1 VLHRTHAI
9 YRPAN
14 HPQHHHH
21 PDSAVRLV
29 AVVADARFSRH
40 AHAPGCM
47 RCLCCGVAW
56 VRKGVT
62 HTLTRD
68 EGDATQAL
76 KRDIA
81 ELSACMQPMDVSAL
95 RQRGDERFKQK
106 DFHGAVEAYSLL
118 LQVSSPRPPRG
129 EAADAGSAR
138 APLPT
143 SLAWAPF
150 RRVSGGGR
158 TQAPREASA
167 PRRLALPFAWLGVS
181 SCASAHLLTRRRG
194 RTQMRGDG
202 GPEVRKERLA
212 AFANRAAC
220 HLCHSDFGLAVD
232 DADRGLALLLGRV
245 HLAAGEEEV
254 RATCATAFS
263 GSPWTTRIEGWRC
276 CWAACTSQPGRRRY
290 VPPVPQRLRARR
302 GRRGSRAGAAAGP
315 RAPRSRGGGGT
326 WLGLLDSKRPRGS
339 PPPSSTRV
347 SSTAARPWKAAQCSR
362 LIASFACSQPG
373 L

>member
-1 VLHRTHAI
+1 
-9 YRPAN
+9 
-14 HPQHHHH
+14 
-21 PDSAVRLV
+21 
-29 AVVADARFSRH
+29 
-40 AHAPGCM
+40 M

-254 RATCATAFS
+254 RGS
-263 GSPWTTRIEGWRC
+263 GCSTPRGLVVRPPPAPPASP
-276 CWAACTSQPGRRRY
+276 AP
-290 VPPVPQRLRARR
+290 
-302 GRRGSRAGAAAGP
+302 P
-315 RAPRSRGGGGT
+315 RAPGKPPSAAVSLPLLPARSLGSEACGVRPVLLPFGAERTLLLSLIVGPRRCPSGGKLRPPLRRALRRGAGGG
-326 WLGLLDSKRPRGS
+326 R
-339 PPPSSTRV
+339 
-347 SSTAARPWKAAQCSR
+347 
-362 LIASFACSQPG
+362 
-373 L
+373 